1 MEGSPLYGEPS
12 ILLYLL
18 CAQRKAST
26 RGELMN
32 MRNWLNEIKKAS
44 VRKPM
49 PVLSF
54 PCVQLMGI
62 SVREILSS
70 SDNQAA
76 GMKVA
81 ADRFDSAAA
90 VGFMDL
96 SLEAEAFGADIKITD
111 VNIPAVTGT
120 LIRDIAAAEKLKIPV
135 ATEGRTGVYIDGIKK
150 ALIHIDNRPVF
161 AGVTG
166 PFTIAGSLTDVNRAF
181 VYCSENSEILHI
193 LLEKVTGFLIK
204 YIKAYRDIGANGVFM
219 AEPLAGMLPP
229 GLAEKF
235 SEPYVKEIAD
245 SVRDENFIVIYHNC
259 GNEAIKMAE
268 SIYRTGCDAYHFGNA
283 TDMKTMLEIFPEDK
297 IVMGNLDPVALF
309 AGGTP
314 ESVRHSTLKLLE
326 KCSVHQNFLISS
338 GCDIPAEAKWENIDA
353 FFEAVRDFYEK

>member
-1 MEGSPLYGEPS
+1 
-12 ILLYLL
+12 
-18 CAQRKAST
+18 
-26 RGELMN
+26 MN

-54 PCVQLMGI
+54 PCVQFMGI
-62 SVREILSS
+62 SVRELILS
-70 SDNQAA
+70 SDNQAV
-76 GMKVA
+76 GMKLV
-81 ADRFDSAAA
+81 ADRVDSAAA
-90 VGFMDL
+90 IGFMDL
-96 SLEAEAFGADIKITD
+96 SLEAEAFGADVKIKDTNVPI
-111 VNIPAVTGT
+111 VTGA
-120 LIRDIAAAEKLKIPV
+120 LAGDIDAAEKLKIP
-135 ATEGRTGVYIDGIKK
+135 AIGQGRTGICIEGIKK
-150 ALIHIDNRPVF
+150 ALTLIEDRPVF

-166 PFTIAGSLTDVNRAF
+166 PFTLAGSLADVSKVF
-181 VYCSENSEILHI
+181 MYCRENPKLLHI

-314 ESVRHSTLKLLE
+314 EAVRHSTLKLLE